1 MGRYIIRRVLQL
13 IPVFIGATFLIFAM
27 VFALPGDPI
36 RALAGERSQ
45 SESVREALR
54 EEYNLNDPL
63 PVQYAKYVGGL
74 AKGDFGADFRGRPV
88 SDTIKQRVPIT
99 ARLALVAFLFEVII
113 GVAAGML
120 AGIRQ
125 RGFFDSLVLIST
137 LTVISIPIFVLGFLA
152 QITFGLRLGIV
163 PVAGIKQ
170 GWVSYILPGLVLG
183 SVSLAYVARLT
194 RSSLIDNLKAD
205 YVRTAVSKGLSSR
218 RVVGVHTLRNSLIP
232 VVTYLGID
240 LGALLGGA
248 IITESVFNIPGVGGA
263 VFDGVIRQEG
273 TTVVGLTT
281 FIIIVYMGMTLLVD
295 ILYAVLDPRI
305 RYD

>member
-1 MGRYIIRRVLQL
+1 MGRYIIRRLLQGIL
-13 IPVFIGATFLIFAM
+13 VFIGATFLIFAM

-45 SESVREALR
+45 SEAVRDALR
-54 EEYNLNDPL
+54 EQYNLNDPFL
-63 PVQYAKYVGGL
+63 VQYGKYVGGL
-74 AKGDFGADFRGRPV
+74 VQGDFGSDFRGRPV
-88 SDTIKQRVPIT
+88 SETIKQRVPIT
-99 ARLALVAFLFEVII
+99 ARLALVAFTFELVI
-113 GVAAGML
+113 GLAAGIM
-120 AGIRQ
+120 AGVRQ

-152 QITFGLRLGIV
+152 QITFGLRLGIF

-194 RSSLIDNLKAD
+194 RSSLVDNLKAD
-205 YVRTAVSKGLSSR
+205 YVRTAAAKGLSR
-218 RVVGVHTLRNSLIP
+218 GRVVGVHAMRNSLIP

-273 TTVVGLTT
+273 AVVVGLTT
-281 FIIIVYMGMTLLVD
+281 FIIVVYMIMTLLVD